1 MQVLLTKIKVIIIVK
16 GRRRR
21 RKRKT
26 LKKRKK
32 ESELVQ
38 LPYSL
43 AIVNFG
49 RQLMIDG
56 LIAYLNKLKKLQH
69 GSKMSEWINV
79 FMIIVAQALSKQFL
93 YNKCNRMRRGCIS
106 PSKTNVSMLTFCMVN
121 FAKWIHVKFCSICT
135 VLHFSITKWNSGMSI
150 FGWTF
155 SSIFLVIQ
163 LTCFLWYTEL
173 KKL

>member
-32 ESELVQ
+32 ESELVR

-43 AIVNFG
+43 AIVKFG

-69 GSKMSEWINV
+69 GSKISE
-79 FMIIVAQALSKQFL
+79 
-93 YNKCNRMRRGCIS
+93 
-106 PSKTNVSMLTFCMVN
+106 
-121 FAKWIHVKFCSICT
+121 
-135 VLHFSITKWNSGMSI
+135 
-150 FGWTF
+150 
-155 SSIFLVIQ
+155 
-163 LTCFLWYTEL
+163 
-173 KKL
+173 